1 MERPDLKKRGY
12 YSEIV
17 TGTPEQPVRPE
28 VVLLTTAPRRTKLAW
43 QVFTEHHSA
52 RVQQL
57 NDQETYNFLGEAKR
71 WMSFSEDRSIAFPA
85 ETFAPKV
92 QMEQNVEPKR
102 LPRNVEME
110 RRRRVYRNLKIED
123 ALDAEGVAA
132 KEILPPSAISPI
144 LSREDIYGLF
154 ATAHLLPLEIFD
166 DEEYDCRTTEDWI
179 NLGIIDGVSYPLPA
193 TVFVPKYHEEDE
205 RFRRID
211 DLAGHLFAW
220 HNAAV
225 TSYDS
230 RKKLWTVLTLD
241 GRKRTYFIP
250 RIYIRFYAEDPR
262 IFAKRVAAAVEHRRI
277 AEASIKYNFY
287 LDCMQMDGMQTL
299 NEGEKE
305 TIVRLIVTRSK
316 FKRKQIRALMDE
328 ICLDYERTMCDLM
341 WRQMIE
347 RNPEMFKF
355 ISWTPGVEAEMVPE
369 KGKIDTSMENFTET
383 RKFTHWITLYVLQ
396 EVYEA
401 MASVVEECIHV
412 SNMCLFASNFGKLMK
427 LSEFVDMETLTTVT
441 VIKYLKEPWL
451 EKITQSVRL
460 CLRDVGKGWFNLKE
474 TFHDVYDVMKLKRFM
489 NLIILRMQYALR
501 MLVERSIV
509 VYRKS
514 LENPALCTLDTDE
527 SFVWGTNL
535 VDSRFKSVYNPIF
548 RVEMQMNGE
557 EAIYSTNPDE
567 FVKTIVSLYDNAI
580 AMCHQVRQV
589 HPFLLPALK
598 FPADLFMS
606 SVGLLEDH
614 VCHVRDRLKL
624 AYQKSV
630 IPLKAYAREYHRFLD
645 LFNLDV
651 ANYVEG
657 YKKEEDLT
665 TADIKEA
672 IETQI
677 AMKNNLE
684 AILPKYIVIGP
695 FQVIVQ
701 PLRDF
706 LMRKRHDCV
715 IGLLA
720 MLTGKLRTEIDG
732 ILDEYRDIRIK
743 LKEAPRSIEHIF
755 DIREWMETI
764 PLRVDEQEERM
775 NRLKF
780 DFDVL
785 DTFWWNL
792 SDEDFQAKWEAVGSP
807 LQIQLQIEETNEQFV
822 EEQEKFYKIQ
832 VQDEVLL
839 LERIDTLVGN
849 VQNIALQ
856 TDINRIHETALD
868 VKRVWKAMT
877 DCRENGLLLNQRQK
891 LFGMD
896 VVPFEHLHKLIRDFD
911 PYRSLWVTASDWL
924 RWYEVWVDNPL
935 IHVDGSQVES
945 LVVDM
950 YREMTR
956 SIRTFQ
962 EQPKIQAIAT
972 HIRDQIDEFKPY
984 IGLIQSLREPGM
996 KDRHFEELSLYTG
1009 IQMALTPTLTFKNL
1023 LVLGIQEFEELVKTV
1038 ADTAAKEYATEHTLN
1053 KMIAEWATI
1062 AMEILPYKNTGTYI
1076 IKLAEE
1082 TMMLLD
1088 NHILAVQQLSF
1099 SPLKT
1104 TFEDEI
1110 NEWEYKLNLT
1120 QDVLLLWLEVQRD
1133 WMYLEPIF
1141 TSEDI
1146 STQLPAEA
1154 RKYNAMERNWRRIMK
1169 TAHDNPYIIKI
1180 CPDKNLQESLQECQ
1194 SLLEVVQK
1202 GLSNYLEMKRKVF
1215 PRFYFLSDDELLE
1228 ILAQAKNVHAVQ
1240 PHLRKCFEA
1249 IQEVRFEDDLQ
1260 ITRMY
1265 SAEGEEVIFRPPMYP
1280 LRSVEYWIG
1289 DLEMVMRNTI
1299 REIIQEALSVIDSIP
1314 RKEWVYMWPGQV
1326 TLCCGQ
1332 TYWTAHVE
1340 NGILKNKLRAYF
1352 DVGILTQLDD
1362 LRELVRGPQTEIQRL
1377 MLEAVIT
1384 IEVHARDVLHTLV
1397 EQRVSNVNDFDW
1409 ISQLRY
1415 YWVDDSELKVRAV
1428 NAEFPYGYEYLGN
1441 TGRLVITPLTDRCY
1455 LTLTGALHLKFG
1467 GAPAGP
1473 AGTGKTETVKDL
1485 AKAFAIQCVV
1495 FNCSDQLDFMS
1506 MGKFFKGL
1514 ASAGA
1519 WACFDEFNRI
1529 DIEVLSVIAQQIMTI
1544 QQAQQLRVDTFVF
1557 EGDEIVLKPS
1567 CSVFITMNPGY
1578 AGRTELP
1585 DNLKALFR
1593 PVAMM
1598 VPDYA
1603 LIAEISLFSYGFSD
1617 AKALAG
1623 KITTTFKLSSEQL
1636 STQDHYDFGMRAV
1649 KTVIAVAGNLKREQ
1663 RDLNEQQICLRAL
1676 RDVNVPKFLKDDLTL
1691 FNGIVSDLFPRLEEK
1706 KVDYGILE
1714 AEIRATIVRM
1724 GLEEID
1730 EFVRKVIQ
1738 LYETTVVRHGLM
1750 LVGPTGSAK
1759 TKCYQVL
1766 KEACTKLRGKL
1777 QPSGRPFTTVY
1788 TYVLNPKSI
1797 TMGQL
1802 YGEYDLNTREWTD
1815 GIFSTLLRAGIAMD
1829 DDNRRWYVFDGPVDA
1844 VWIENM
1850 NTVLDDNKKL
1860 CLTSGEIMKILPTMT
1875 MMFEVADL
1883 RVASPATVSRCGMVY
1898 LEPEGLGLEPIINCW
1913 LKSLPRNM
1921 SNYVDRIDE
1930 LTGHYL
1936 LPGLKVLRSSLR
1948 EIVSTVDCGMVQSYI
1963 NLMNFRIGPMA
1974 GREGKPPPAAAFQE
1988 LIPNLL
1994 SPWAAF
2000 ATVWSVGG
2008 SSDYNSRRIF
2018 SQWIREVQKTHQHDL
2033 PFPEDGLVFDYR
2045 LHDGGFTDS
2054 IDSQEPVPPRW
2065 EKWLDDI
2072 PSITI
2077 TPDTRY
2083 ADIEVPTMDSVRS
2096 ATLMGYLL
2104 INDSNV
2110 LCVGPTGSGKTL
2122 TVSGKLSR
2130 DMPKRFICD
2139 FITFSAR
2146 TTSNQTQ
2153 DLIDEKLIKRRRDVY
2168 GPPLL
2173 RKQVFFVDDLNMPAL
2188 DTYGA
2193 QPPIELIRQ
2202 FMDFRG
2208 WYDLKEIGSFRQI
2221 EDVNFVGAMG
2231 PPGGGRNPVTARL
2244 LRHFHFVAFPE
2255 MEDDAKRHIFGTIL
2269 NSWLSA
2275 TKGFADMLNTFVDTT
2290 LNLFTTI
2297 CNELL
2302 PTPDK
2307 SHYTFNLRDLSKVFQ
2322 GMLMMDPKKIE
2333 LREKLLL
2340 LWYHENLRVFSDRLV
2355 NDTDRKWF
2363 DDLLR
2368 SIMKDTFQSDPQ
2380 VVIGDSVL
2388 FYGDFCGLS
2397 KQYEQITDTKKM
2409 EKILDEFLE
2418 DYNASTTSPMNLV
2431 LFQDAIDH
2439 ICRINRILRQPR
2451 GNALLLGMG
2460 GSGRQSLTRLATHM
2474 QDYNCFQIELSG
2486 AYTTNDWRDD
2496 IKNTMMKAGVQNQFM
2511 VFLFSDTQI
2520 KDDAMLEDLNSV
2532 LNNGDVPNIYQMEE
2546 MEKIFHSMRGAVQEA
2561 GLQIN
2566 RSNLFSAYVKT
2577 VRNNLHVVI
2586 TMSPIGEVFRARIR
2600 QFPALV
2606 NCCTIDWFCPWP
2618 EAALQS
2624 VAMGFLSDIKDE
2636 SITEDI
2642 LRSIVRMCQYM
2653 HSSVIDA
2660 SDLYL
2665 KELDRHNYVTP
2676 TSYLELL
2683 SGYGDLLR
2691 KKKNELQSA
2700 ESRLSTGLD
2709 KLASAEVEVKKMQE
2723 LLRNMKPQ
2731 LEKAAAETAK
2741 MIERI
2746 THDTIEAEETRAKA
2760 KEQEDVAARM
2770 KVENQKIR
2778 DDAEA
2783 DLSLARPMLI
2793 AAEKSLKALNRNDI
2807 TEVKAMRRPPV
2818 GVLLVIEAICIINN
2832 VKPIKVRD
2840 GKFGTEVK
2848 LDYWT
2853 PGSLMLS
2860 DPGHFLHTMENYD
2873 KENLTEE
2880 MINKLKVYIEN
2891 PDFQPA
2897 KIEYVSKACYSL
2909 CLWVHAMYNYYFV
2922 NLKVK
2927 PKMEALAKA
2936 EEALEETER
2945 TLLAAIERLR
2955 QVEEGVEKLRNLL
2968 RVGEEKKAEL
2978 ERQKQLCE
2986 DRMGRAVRLIVGL
2999 AGEQKRWLSTV
3010 DDINT
3015 SLRNVV
3021 GDILLASGA
3030 IAYLTPF
3037 TDKYRATLLTSWQK
3051 LLEDVPH
3058 TPGSDPVSTLGDEVE
3073 IRKWQIE
3080 GLPRDTLSVENAV
3093 LAMHSNRWPLFI
3105 DPQAQANKWIRSLY
3119 KDNGISIAKMAD
3131 KDILRVLESCV
3142 RFGRA
3147 CLIENVGLELEAGLD
3162 PILMRSLFEH
3172 GGLMCVKIG
3181 ENIVPYNADFR
3192 LFLTTRLSNPHYTPE
3207 VSVKILLVNFALTTT
3222 GLEDQMLS
3230 LVAIQE
3236 RPDLEQTRNAL
3247 IVSNAEMRRELQ
3259 EIEDRIL
3266 YRLSVSEG
3274 SAVDDMDLILTLE
3287 ASKVKSEEIKVKMHE
3302 AEIIQADIEITRSL
3316 YIPVAVRGRILF
3328 FCLSDL
3334 QYVDTMYQYSLEWFV
3349 EIFNNSI
3356 LATEKSDDIELR
3368 VAGINHQFMFSL
3380 FSNVCRS
3387 LFERHK
3393 LHFAFLVCARIRMN
3407 DGSIDATEWRHFLAG
3422 PEPLEDRPNP
3432 SPEWITP
3439 RCWKE
3444 IQALESL
3451 PKFGNFI
3458 ESFQRSLTHFK
3469 TVFDAQEAHLA
3480 PLPEPWNTELDDF
3493 QKMLILKCLRPD
3505 KVTNAMQLYL
3515 AKHLG
3520 REFVEPQTTELSAVY
3535 NESSP
3540 TTPIVFI
3547 LSTGTDPAAEL
3558 YKFAD
3563 RLKMGAKL
3571 HAISLGQGQGPRAE
3585 ALLKLSSEQGCWC
3598 FFQNCHLAPS
3608 WMPELDTLV
3617 ESLGRGKSHPDF
3629 RLWLTSAPS
3638 PDFPVSILQNS
3649 TKMTIEPPRGVK
3661 ANMFRAYLTQVIEMQ
3676 SFLQSDHA
3684 KVPQFKWL
3692 VFSLCL
3698 FHSVLLERR
3707 KFGPLGFNIPYEF
3720 TDGDLTICI
3729 SQLHMFLLEYETVPF
3744 KVLIYTAGHINYGGR
3759 ITDDWDRRCVLTIL
3773 EDFYKPE
3780 ILSES
3785 YTFDEEGHYYQLPDV
3800 ATFEE
3805 YIDYIKTFPLNDEPS
3820 MFGMHPNA
3828 DISCA
3833 QAETY
3838 ACLDTLLALQPRQV
3852 GIAAASIEEVT
3863 TQLAH
3868 DMLAEMPK
3876 TFDLAA
3882 MQSKYPVLY
3891 EESFNTVLLQEAI
3904 RYNGLLEVVK
3914 TTLVDLLKAL
3924 KGLVVMS
3931 QHLETVSNSL
3941 YNNRIPKVWQ
3951 DKGYPSLKPLG
3962 AWFLDLKDRIAFLRS
3977 WETHGIPAAFWISGF
3992 YFPQAFLTGTLQ
4004 NFARNHVISIDTI
4017 DFSFQVLSAM
4027 PTYRPKDGC
4036 VIYGLFLEGCRWDKN
4051 YLNESLPKELYTNM
4065 PPILLLPEVYHQ
4077 TPKGI
4082 YSCPVYKTIN
4092 RAGTLSTTGHSTN
4105 FVLAMEIP
4113 SRKPQAH
4120 WIKRGVAL
4128 FCALDY

>member
-1 MERPDLKKRGY
+1 
-12 YSEIV
+12 
-17 TGTPEQPVRPE
+17 
-28 VVLLTTAPRRTKLAW
+28 
-43 QVFTEHHSA
+43 
-52 RVQQL
+52 
-57 NDQETYNFLGEAKR
+57 
-71 WMSFSEDRSIAFPA
+71 
-85 ETFAPKV
+85 
-92 QMEQNVEPKR
+92 
-102 LPRNVEME
+102 
-110 RRRRVYRNLKIED
+110 
-123 ALDAEGVAA
+123 
-132 KEILPPSAISPI
+132 
-144 LSREDIYGLF
+144 
-154 ATAHLLPLEIFD
+154 
-166 DEEYDCRTTEDWI
+166 
-179 NLGIIDGVSYPLPA
+179 
-193 TVFVPKYHEEDE
+193 
-205 RFRRID
+205 
-211 DLAGHLFAW
+211 
-220 HNAAV
+220 
-225 TSYDS
+225 
-230 RKKLWTVLTLD
+230 
-241 GRKRTYFIP
+241 
-250 RIYIRFYAEDPR
+250 
-262 IFAKRVAAAVEHRRI
+262 
-277 AEASIKYNFY
+277 
-287 LDCMQMDGMQTL
+287 MQMDGMQTL

-305 TIVRLIVTRSK
+305 TIVRLIATRSK

-341 WRQMIE
+341 WRQMID

-355 ISWTPGVEAEMVPE
+355 ISWTPGVEAERVPE
-369 KGKIDTSMENFTET
+369 KGKIDTSMENFT
-383 RKFTHWITLYVLQ
+383 

-412 SNMCLFASNFGKLMK
+412 SDMCLFASNFGKLMK
-427 LSEFVDMETLTTVT
+427 LSEFVDVETLATVT

-474 TFHDVYDVMKLKRFM
+474 TFHDVYDAMKLKRFM
-489 NLIILRMQYALR
+489 NLITLRMQYALR

-548 RVEMQMNGE
+548 RVEIRMNE
-557 EAIYSTNPDE
+557 KEAIYSTNPDE
-567 FVKTIVSLYDNAI
+567 FVKTIVSLYDNAL

-598 FPADLFMS
+598 FPSDLFMS

-651 ANYVEG
+651 ANYVEE
-657 YKKEEDLT
+657 YKNEDDLT

-672 IETQI
+672 IEAQI

-684 AILPKYIVIGP
+684 AILPKYIAIGP

-706 LMRKRHDCV
+706 LMQKRHDC
-715 IGLLA
+715 ITGLLA
-720 MLTGKLRTEIDG
+720 MLTEKLRTEIDS

-743 LKEAPRSIEHIF
+743 LKEVPRSIEHIF

-764 PLRVDEQEERM
+764 PLRVEEQEEKM

-807 LQIQLQIEETNEQFV
+807 LQIELQIEETNEQFV
-822 EEQEKFYKIQ
+822 EEQEKLYKIQ

-839 LERIDTLVGN
+839 IERIDTLVGN

-856 TDINRIHETALD
+856 TDIKRIHETALD
-868 VKRVWKAMT
+868 VKRVWKAMM

-924 RWYEVWVDNPL
+924 RWYEAWVDNPL
-935 IHVDGSQVES
+935 IYVDGSQVES

-950 YREMTR
+950 FREMTR

-962 EQPKIQAIAT
+962 EQPKVQAVAT

-996 KDRHFEELSLYTG
+996 KDRHFEELSLHTG

-1023 LVLGIQEFEELVKTV
+1023 LVLGIQEFEEVVKTV

-1104 TFEDEI
+1104 AFEDEI

-1146 STQLPAEA
+1146 SIQLPAEA

-1169 TAHDNPYIIKI
+1169 AAHDNPYIIKI
-1180 CPDKNLQESLQECQ
+1180 CPDKSLQESLQECQ

-1228 ILAQAKNVHAVQ
+1228 ILAQAKNVQAVQ

-1265 SAEGEEVIFRPPMYP
+1265 SAEGEEVIFRPSMYP

-1289 DLEMVMRNTI
+1289 DLEKVMRNTI

-1340 NGILKNKLRAYF
+1340 DGILKNKLRAYF
-1352 DVGILTQLDD
+1352 DELLDQLDD

-1397 EQRVSNVNDFDW
+1397 EERVSNVNDFDW

-1617 AKALAG
+1617 AKVLAG

-1766 KEACTKLRGKL
+1766 KEAFTKLRGKL

-1815 GIFSTLLRAGIAMD
+1815 GIFSTLLRAGIAVD

-1921 SNYVDRIDE
+1921 SNHVDRIDE

-1936 LPGLKVLRSSLR
+1936 LPGLKVLRNSLR

-2018 SQWIREVQKTHQHDL
+2018 SEWIKGMQKTHQHDL
-2033 PFPEDGLVFDYR
+2033 PFPDDGLVFDYR

-2255 MEDDAKRHIFGTIL
+2255 MEDDAKKHIFGTIL

-2333 LREKLLL
+2333 HREKLLL

-2368 SIMKDTFQSDPQ
+2368 SIMKDTFQCDPQ

-2660 SDLYL
+2660 SDLFL

-2832 VKPIKVRD
+2832 VKPIKEKACFVPIFSCILLFVNLQMEILVVSFSAQKGE
-2840 GKFGTEVK
+2840 GKFSTEVK

-2880 MINKLKVYIEN
+2880 MITKLKVYVEN

-2955 QVEEGVEKLRNLL
+2955 QVEEGIEKLRNLL
-2968 RVGEEKKAEL
+2968 RVGEAKKAEL

-3015 SLRNVV
+3015 SLKNVV

-3037 TDKYRATLLTSWQK
+3037 TDKYRVTLLTSWQK
-3051 LLEDVPH
+3051 LLENVPH

-3356 LATEKSDDIELR
+3356 IATEKSDDIELR
-3368 VAGINHQFMFSL
+3368 VMGINHQFMFSL

-3407 DGSIDATEWRHFLAG
+3407 DKSIDATEWRHFLAG

-3458 ESFQRSLTHFK
+3458 ESFQRSLTQFK

-3480 PLPEPWNTELDDF
+3480 PLPEPWDTELDDF

-3563 RLKMGAKL
+3563 RLKMGTKL

-3617 ESLGRGKSHPDF
+3617 ETLGRGKSHPDF

-3676 SFLQSDHA
+3676 SFLLSDHA

-3852 GIAAASIEEVT
+3852 GIAAASTEEVT

-4027 PTYRPKDGC
+4027 PTYRPRDGC

>member
-1 MERPDLKKRGY
+1 
-12 YSEIV
+12 
-17 TGTPEQPVRPE
+17 
-28 VVLLTTAPRRTKLAW
+28 
-43 QVFTEHHSA
+43 
-52 RVQQL
+52 
-57 NDQETYNFLGEAKR
+57 
-71 WMSFSEDRSIAFPA
+71 
-85 ETFAPKV
+85 
-92 QMEQNVEPKR
+92 
-102 LPRNVEME
+102 
-110 RRRRVYRNLKIED
+110 
-123 ALDAEGVAA
+123 
-132 KEILPPSAISPI
+132 
-144 LSREDIYGLF
+144 
-154 ATAHLLPLEIFD
+154 
-166 DEEYDCRTTEDWI
+166 
-179 NLGIIDGVSYPLPA
+179 
-193 TVFVPKYHEEDE
+193 
-205 RFRRID
+205 
-211 DLAGHLFAW
+211 
-220 HNAAV
+220 
-225 TSYDS
+225 
-230 RKKLWTVLTLD
+230 
-241 GRKRTYFIP
+241 
-250 RIYIRFYAEDPR
+250 
-262 IFAKRVAAAVEHRRI
+262 
-277 AEASIKYNFY
+277 
-287 LDCMQMDGMQTL
+287 
-299 NEGEKE
+299 
-305 TIVRLIVTRSK
+305 
-316 FKRKQIRALMDE
+316 
-328 ICLDYERTMCDLM
+328 MCDLM

-355 ISWTPGVEAEMVPE
+355 ITWTPCVETEAAPE

-383 RKFTHWITLYVLQ
+383 KKFTHWITLYVLR

-401 MASVVEECIHV
+401 MACVVAECIHV
-412 SNMCLFASNFGKLMK
+412 SSMNLFASNLGKFMQLE
-427 LSEFVDMETLTTVT
+427 EFEDIQTLAITT
-441 VIKYLKEPWL
+441 VIKYLREPWL
-451 EKITQSVRL
+451 EKISQSVRL
-460 CLRDVGKGWFNLKE
+460 CLRDVGKGWFNLEQKV
-474 TFHDVYDVMKLKRFM
+474 HGVYDMMKLNRFM
-489 NLIILRMQYALR
+489 NLGTLRMQHALR
-501 MLVERSIV
+501 ILVENSILS
-509 VYRKS
+509 YRES
-514 LENPALCTLDTDE
+514 LESPALCVLDVDE
-527 SFVWGTNL
+527 SFEWGKNL
-535 VDSRFKSVYNPIF
+535 VESQFQSRFKPIF
-548 RVEMQMNGE
+548 AIEIQMNDRE
-557 EAIYSTNPDE
+557 VFYSTNPNE
-567 FVKTIVSLYDNAI
+567 FVETIISLYDNALT
-580 AMCHQVRQV
+580 MCHQVRQV
-589 HPFLLPALK
+589 HPFLLLELK
-598 FPADLFMS
+598 FPVDLFLS
-606 SVGLLEDH
+606 SVGLLEEH
-614 VCHVRDRLKL
+614 VCDVRDSLKL
-624 AYQKSV
+624 AYQKSA
-630 IPLKAYAREYHRFLD
+630 IPLRAYARKYHKFLD
-645 LFNLDV
+645 LFNLDIT
-651 ANYVEG
+651 NYIDIVLNSIILRSEF
-657 YKKEEDLT
+657 KKEEDLT

-672 IETQI
+672 IATQI
-677 AMKNNLE
+677 SLKHNIE
-684 AILPKYIVIGP
+684 VTIPKSIIIGP
-695 FQVIVQ
+695 FYVNVR
-701 PLRDF
+701 PLRHV
-706 LMRKRHDCV
+706 LTQKRHDCST
-715 IGLLA
+715 GLLA
-720 MLTGKLRTEIDG
+720 MLTERLRTEIDK
-732 ILDEYRDIRIK
+732 ILDDYREIRIK
-743 LKEAPRSIEHIF
+743 LNEVPQSIEHIF
-755 DIREWMETI
+755 EMREWMETI
-764 PLRVDEQEERM
+764 PLRVQDLEGRM
-775 NRLKF
+775 DTLKF

-785 DTFWWNL
+785 DSFWWNL
-792 SDEDFQAKWEAVGSP
+792 SDEDFEAKWEAIGSP
-807 LQIQLQIEETNEQFV
+807 LQIQLQIKETNERFV

-856 TDINRIHETALD
+856 SDINRVHETALD
-868 VKRVWKAMT
+868 VKRVWKAMM
-877 DCRENGLLLNQRQK
+877 DCRETGLLLNQRQK
-891 LFGMD
+891 LFGMK
-896 VVPFEHLHKLIRDFD
+896 VVPFEHLHKLIREFES
-911 PYRSLWVTASDWL
+911 YRSLWVTASDWL
-924 RWYEVWVDNPL
+924 RWHEVWMDNPL
-935 IHVDGSQVES
+935 IHVDGSQVDS
-945 LVVDM
+945 LVIDM
-950 YREMTR
+950 YRIITR

-962 EQPKIQAIAT
+962 EQPQVQAIAT
-972 HIRDQIDEFKPY
+972 TIKDQIDEFKPY
-984 IGLIQSLREPGM
+984 IPLIQALREPGM
-996 KDRHFEELSLYTG
+996 KDRHFEQLSAQTG
-1009 IQMALTPTLTFKNL
+1009 IQMTLTPIITFKNL
-1023 LVLGIQEFEELVKTV
+1023 LVLGIHEFEELVKTV
-1038 ADTAAKEYATEHTLN
+1038 ADTAAKEYATERTLN
-1053 KMIAEWATI
+1053 KMIAEWESI
-1062 AMEILPYKNTGTYI
+1062 IMEILPYKTTGTYI
-1076 IKLAEE
+1076 IKIAEE

-1088 NHILAVQQLSF
+1088 NHILGVQQLSF

-1104 TFEDEI
+1104 AFEDEI
-1110 NEWEYKLNLT
+1110 NEWETKLKLT
-1120 QDVLLLWLEVQRD
+1120 QEVLLLWLSVQRD
-1133 WMYLEPIF
+1133 WLYLEPIF

-1146 STQLPAEA
+1146 TTQLPAEA
-1154 RKYNAMERNWRRIMK
+1154 RRYNAMERNWRRIMK
-1169 TAHDNPYIIKI
+1169 NAHENPYIIKI
-1180 CPDKNLQESLQECQ
+1180 CPDKNLLESLQECH

-1202 GLSNYLEMKRKVF
+1202 GLSNYLEIKRRVF
-1215 PRFYFLSDDELLE
+1215 PRFYFLSDEELLE

-1249 IQEVRFEDDLQ
+1249 IQEVRFESDLE

-1265 SAEGEEVIFRPPMYP
+1265 SAEGEEVIFRPSMYP
-1280 LRSVEYWIG
+1280 LRSVEYWLG
-1289 DLEMVMRNTI
+1289 DLEKVMRNTI
-1299 REIIQEALSVIDSIP
+1299 REIIRDALSVIDSTP
-1314 RKEWVYMWPGQV
+1314 RKKWVYMWPGQV

-1340 NGILKNKLRAYF
+1340 NGILQNRLNDYYQELL
-1352 DVGILTQLDD
+1352 GQLND

-1397 EQRVSNVNDFDW
+1397 VQNVSNVNDFDW

-1415 YWVDDSELKVRAV
+1415 YWVNDSELKVRAV

-1544 QQAQQLRVDTFVF
+1544 QQAQQMRVDTFVF
-1557 EGDEIVLKPS
+1557 EGEEIVLKPS

-1603 LIAEISLFSYGFSD
+1603 LIAEISLFSYGFSE

-1663 RDLNEQQICLRAL
+1663 KDLNEQQICLRAL

-1766 KEACTKLRGKL
+1766 KEASTKLKGKL
-1777 QPSGRPFTTVY
+1777 QPSGRPFTPVITH
-1788 TYVLNPKSI
+1788 VLNPKSI

-1829 DDNRRWYVFDGPVDA
+1829 DDNKRWYVFDGPVDA
-1844 VWIENM
+1844 LWIENM

-1921 SNYVDRIDE
+1921 ADYVDRIAE
-1930 LTGHYL
+1930 LTSHYL
-1936 LPGLKVLRSSLR
+1936 LPGLKILRSNLR
-1948 EIVSTVDCGMVQSYI
+1948 EIVGTVDSGIVQSYI

-1974 GREGKPPPAAAFQE
+1974 GRDGKPPPAAPFQN
-1988 LIPNLL
+1988 LIPDLL

-2000 ATVWSVGG
+2000 AAVWSVGA
-2008 SSDYNSRRIF
+2008 SSDYNSRRMF
-2018 SQWIREVQKTHQHDL
+2018 SEWIRNVQNIHQHDL
-2033 PFPEDGLVFDYR
+2033 PFPEHGLVFDYR
-2045 LHDGGFTDS
+2045 LHDGGFTDM
-2054 IDSQEPVPPRW
+2054 IDSQDPVPPRW
-2065 EKWLDDI
+2065 YNWLDDI
-2072 PSITI
+2072 SPITI
-2077 TPDTRY
+2077 TPETKY

-2096 ATLMGYLL
+2096 ASLLGYLL

-2122 TVSGKLSR
+2122 TVAGKLSR
-2130 DMPKRFICD
+2130 NMPKKFICD

-2146 TTSNQTQ
+2146 TTANQTQ
-2153 DLIDEKLIKRRRDVY
+2153 DLIDEKLTKRRRDVY

-2202 FMDFRG
+2202 FMDFQG
-2208 WYDLKEIGSFRQI
+2208 WYDLEEIGSFRRI

-2231 PPGGGRNPVTARL
+2231 PPGGGRNPITARL
-2244 LRHFHFVAFPE
+2244 LRHFHFIAFPE

-2269 NSWLSA
+2269 HSWLSV
-2275 TKGFADMLNTFVDTT
+2275 TKGFGHMLNTFVDTT
-2290 LNLFTTI
+2290 LNVFTTI
-2297 CNELL
+2297 SNELL
-2302 PTPDK
+2302 PTPHK

-2322 GMLMMDPKKIE
+2322 GMLMMNPTKIE
-2333 LREKLLL
+2333 HREKLLL
-2340 LWYHENLRVFSDRLV
+2340 LWYHENLRVFSDRLI

-2368 SIMKDTFQSDPQ
+2368 NIIKDTFESDPDI
-2380 VVIGDSVL
+2380 VIGDAVL
-2388 FYGDFCGLS
+2388 FYGDFCGTS
-2397 KQYEQITDTKKM
+2397 REYEQITDGKKM

-2418 DYNASTTSPMNLV
+2418 DYNATTTSPMNLV

-2439 ICRINRILRQPR
+2439 ICRINRVLRQPR

-2486 AYTTNDWRDD
+2486 TYTSNDWRDD
-2496 IKNTMMKAGVQNQFM
+2496 IKNTLMKAGVQNQLM

-2520 KDDAMLEDLNSV
+2520 KDDSMLEDLNSI
-2532 LNNGDVPNIYQMEE
+2532 LNNGDVPNIYKVDE

-2586 TMSPIGEVFRARIR
+2586 TMSPIGELFRSRIR

-2624 VAMGFLSDIKDE
+2624 VAMGFLSDIKDD
-2636 SITEDI
+2636 SITEGI

-2691 KKKNELQSA
+2691 KKKNELHSA

-2709 KLASAEVEVKKMQE
+2709 KLASAEVEVKHMQE
-2723 LLRNMKPQ
+2723 LLANMKPQ
-2731 LEKAAAETAK
+2731 LEKAAAATAK

-2746 THDTIEAEETRAKA
+2746 THDTIEAEETRAQA
-2760 KEQEDVAARM
+2760 KEQEDVAAKM
-2770 KVENQKIR
+2770 KIANQKIR
-2778 DDAEA
+2778 DEAEA

-2832 VKPIKVRD
+2832 VKPHRIES
-2840 GKFGTEVK
+2840 GKFSTEVK

-2860 DPGHFLHTMENYD
+2860 DPGHFLYTMENYD

-2897 KIEYVSKACYSL
+2897 KIQYVSKACHSL

-2922 NLKVK
+2922 NEKVK

-2936 EEALEETER
+2936 EEALEETEKA
-2945 TLLAAIERLR
+2945 LLAAVERLR
-2955 QVEEGVEKLRNLL
+2955 QVEEGIEKLRNLL
-2968 RVGEEKKAEL
+2968 RLEEERKAEL

-2986 DRMGRAVRLIVGL
+2986 DRMARAVRLIVGL
-2999 AGEQKRWLSTV
+2999 AGEQKRWMSTV
-3010 DDINT
+3010 ADINT
-3015 SLRNVV
+3015 SLKNAV

-3037 TDKYRATLLTSWQK
+3037 TDKYRVTLLSSWHQ
-3051 LLEDVPH
+3051 LLQDVPH
-3058 TPGSDPVSTLGDEVE
+3058 TPGSDPVSTLGDQVE

-3162 PILMRSLFEH
+3162 PILLRSLFEH

-3181 ENIVPYNADFR
+3181 ENIVPYNSDFR

-3287 ASKVKSEEIKVKMHE
+3287 ASKVKSEEIKVKMQE
-3302 AEIIQADIEITRSL
+3302 AEIIQADIETTRSL
-3316 YIPVAVRGRILF
+3316 YIPVAIRGRILF

-3356 LATEKSDDIELR
+3356 IATEKSADIASR
-3368 VAGINHQFMFSL
+3368 VAGINRKFMFSL

-3387 LFERHK
+3387 LFEKHK
-3393 LHFAFLVCARIRMN
+3393 LHFAFLVCARIQMN
-3407 DGSIDATEWRHFLAG
+3407 DESINLMEWRHFLAG
-3422 PEPLEDRPNP
+3422 PEPLHDRPNP
-3432 SPEWITP
+3432 SPGWITP

-3451 PKFGNFI
+3451 PKFANFV
-3458 ESFQRSLTHFK
+3458 ESFQRSLTEFK
-3469 TVFDAQEAHLA
+3469 AVFDAQEAHLA
-3480 PLPEPWNTELDDF
+3480 PFPAPWDTKLDDF

-3515 AKHLG
+3515 SKHLG

-3563 RLKMGAKL
+3563 RLKMGTKL

-3585 ALLKLSSEQGCWC
+3585 AMLKMSAEQGFWC

-3617 ESLGRGKSHPDF
+3617 EVLSRGKSHRDF

-3649 TKMTIEPPRGVK
+3649 TKMTIEPPRGIK

-3676 SFLQSDHA
+3676 SFLESDHE
-3684 KVPQFKWL
+3684 KTPQFKWL
-3692 VFSLCL
+3692 VFSLSL

-3785 YTFDEEGHYYQLPDV
+3785 YTFDEEGHYYQLAST
-3800 ATFEE
+3800 ATFDE
-3805 YIDYIKTFPLNDEPS
+3805 YIALIKTFPLNDDPS

-3838 ACLDTLLALQPRQV
+3838 ACLDTLLALQPREV
-3852 GIAAASIEEVT
+3852 GIAAASTEEVT
-3863 TQLAH
+3863 TQLAQ
-3868 DMLAEMPK
+3868 DMLAEIPL
-3876 TFDLAA
+3876 TFNLAA
-3882 MQSKYPVLY
+3882 MQARYPVLY

-3931 QHLETVSNSL
+3931 QQLETVANSL

-3962 AWFLDLKDRIAFLRS
+3962 AWFFDLKDRIAFLRS
-3977 WETHGIPAAFWISGF
+3977 WEARGIPAAFWISGF

-4027 PTYRPKDGC
+4027 PQHRPKDGC
-4036 VIYGLFLEGCRWDKN
+4036 VVYGLFLEGCRWDKH

-4065 PPILLLPEVYHQ
+4065 PPILLLPEVHHR
-4077 TPKGI
+4077 TPVGI

-4120 WIKRGVAL
+4120 WIKRGVAM